1 MRREDKAKRPE
12 ITISMADLERLEGLL
27 GELRAGA
34 PEIAE
39 GLRSELDRARIV
51 EPLLAD
57 YHGAKFALAPGL
69 TAGPSMLRALNG
81 LRGMRFRRNGPKSW
95 LGTCRSPTTSARIG
109 CGR

>member
-51 EPLLAD
+51 
-57 YHGAKFALAPGL
+57 
-69 TAGPSMLRALNG
+69 
-81 LRGMRFRRNGPKSW
+81 
-95 LGTCRSPTTSARIG
+95 
-109 CGR
+109 